1 MTVLPSELFKQ
12 VRQIQI
18 RTGRMVSDLL
28 AGAYTSAFK
37 GRGMEFED
45 VREYQP
51 GDEVR
56 SIDWNVT
63 ARMQFPYVKNFR
75 EERELTVILV
85 VDLSASGDFG
95 TGRKSKRE
103 ILAEIAALL
112 ALSAVQNS
120 DRVGLLLFTD
130 RVERYLPP
138 KKGVTHALRLIRD
151 LLAFKPVGRGTD
163 LSGALAY
170 LGKIQKKRGIC
181 FVLSD
186 FIASDPSQQLTLT
199 ARRHDLVSICMT
211 DPKELDFP
219 KVGLLEIMDLESGE
233 RQLIDTSRKEGRE
246 KLRQASG
253 ERIERVRRLMERIG
267 AGFIDLRTDGDYV
280 AAIRTCFAQRERRC
294 RR

>member
-1 MTVLPSELFKQ
+1 VSTVPRELFKQ

-75 EERELTVILV
+75 EERELTVMLV
-85 VDLSASGDFG
+85 VDLSRSGDFG
-95 TGRKSKRE
+95 SGLKSKRRL
-103 ILAEIAALL
+103 LAEIAALL
-112 ALSAVQNS
+112 ALSAVQNN

-130 RVERYLPP
+130 RVEKFLPP
-138 KKGVTHALRLIRD
+138 KKGLSHALRLIRE
-151 LLAFKPVGRGTD
+151 LLAHPPVGRGTD

-170 LGKIQKKRGIC
+170 LGRIQKRRGIC

-186 FIASDPSQQLTLT
+186 FMTADASQQLTLT
-199 ARRHDLVSICMT
+199 AQRHDLISVCIT
-211 DPKELDFP
+211 DPKEMEFP
-219 KVGLLEIMDLESGE
+219 KVGLVEIVDLESG
-233 RQLIDTSRKEGRE
+233 RRRLIDTSRREGRE
-246 KLRQASG
+246 KLRHAAQ
-253 ERIERVRRLMERIG
+253 ERISKLKQLMDRIG
-267 AGFIDLRTDGDYV
+267 GGFIDLQTNGDHLL
-280 AAIRTCFAQRERRC
+280 ALRTCFAQRERGK

>member
-1 MTVLPSELFKQ
+1 MSAIPREIFQQ

-63 ARMQFPYVKNFR
+63 ARMQFPHVKNFR

-85 VDLSASGDFG
+85 VDLSASGEFSSVK
-95 TGRKSKRE
+95 KSKRRL
-103 ILAEIAALL
+103 LAEIAALL
-112 ALSAVQNS
+112 ALSAVQNN

-130 RVERYLPP
+130 RVEKFLPP
-138 KKGVTHALRLIRD
+138 KKGVSYALRLIRE
-151 LLAFKPVGRGTD
+151 LLAYRPIGRGTD
-163 LSGALAY
+163 LTGALAY
-170 LGKIQKKRGIC
+170 LGRIQKRRGIC

-186 FIASDPSQQLTLT
+186 FMTADPSQQLTLT
-199 ARRHDLVSICMT
+199 AQRHDLVSVCMS
-211 DPKELDFP
+211 DPKEMEFP
-219 KVGLLEIMDLESGE
+219 KVGLVEVMDLESGK
-233 RQLIDTSRKEGRE
+233 RRLIDTSRKEARE
-246 KLRQASG
+246 KLRSAAQ
-253 ERIERVRRLMERIG
+253 ERIEKLRQLMDRIG
-267 AGFIDLRTDGDYV
+267 GGFIDLQTNGDHLL
-280 AAIRTCFAQRERRC
+280 AIRSCFARRERGY